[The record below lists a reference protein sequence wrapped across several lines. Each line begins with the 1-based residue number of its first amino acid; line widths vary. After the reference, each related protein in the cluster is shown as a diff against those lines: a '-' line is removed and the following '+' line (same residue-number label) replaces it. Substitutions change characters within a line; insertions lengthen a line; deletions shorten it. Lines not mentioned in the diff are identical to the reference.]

1 MTRLRTAARCTA
13 LVLVLLACPFAGSAY
28 AQETEQTPPFVTT
41 PEEVVERMLR
51 LAGTTSDDVVV
62 DLGSGDGRIVIAAAR
77 TFGARGFGVDIDPE
91 LVARSRENARRA
103 GVESRVRFEVKDVL
117 ETDLAGASV
126 VTIYLLPW
134 LVDRLQP
141 KLLAELAPGTR
152 IVAHAFP
159 MKGWKPDRRER
170 LLVQRPG
177 EGQSGES
184 ELFLW
189 VVPAQARGRWRAA
202 DWELRV
208 EQNYQE
214 VRVEAILDG
223 RPLDVL
229 EAGLAGRILSFSGP
243 GYAFRGRVDGGVL
256 RGELERAAG
265 STTVVL
271 TQP

>member
-1 MTRLRTAARCTA
+1 
-13 LVLVLLACPFAGSAY
+13 
-28 AQETEQTPPFVTT
+28 
-41 PEEVVERMLR
+41 MLR
-51 LAGTTSDDVVV
+51 LARTTGDDLVV

-77 TFGARGFGVDIDPE
+77 IFGARGFGVDIDPA
-91 LVARSRENARRA
+91 LVARSRDNARRA

-117 ETDLAGASV
+117 ETNLAGASV

-170 LLVQRPG
+170 LLVQQPR

-189 VVPAQARGRWRAA
+189 VVPAQVRGSWRAA
-202 DWELRV
+202 GWELRV

-214 VRVEAILDG
+214 VHVKATLHGQPLEVRDAALEG
-223 RPLDVL
+223 RD
-229 EAGLAGRILSFSGP
+229 LSFSGP
-243 GYAFRGRVDGGVL
+243 GFVFRGRVAGNALHGK
-256 RGELERAAG
+256 LERAG
-265 STTVVL
+265 ESTAVVL
-271 TQP
+271 ARP